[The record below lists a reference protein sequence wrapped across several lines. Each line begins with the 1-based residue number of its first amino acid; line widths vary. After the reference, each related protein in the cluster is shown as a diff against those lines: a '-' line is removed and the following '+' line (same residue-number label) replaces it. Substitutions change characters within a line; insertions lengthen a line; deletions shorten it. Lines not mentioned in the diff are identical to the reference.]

1 MSTKSLTVQ
10 QRKSIFL
17 AVVSAQ
23 DAAPSVGASSIIE
36 SRKAV
41 ALQYEITPELVA
53 QIEKEGNEKDWPPLD
68 AA

>member
-17 AVVSAQ
+17 AIVSAQ
-23 DAAPSVGASSIIE
+23 DATPNIGATAIVELRKSVAQQNEITTE
-36 SRKAV
+36 QV
-41 ALQYEITPELVA
+41 AL
-53 QIEKEGNEKDWPPLD
+53 IEKEGNEKDWPPLD

>member
-17 AVVSAQ
+17 ALVSAQ
-23 DAAPSVGASSIIE
+23 DEKMPIPE
-36 SRKAV
+36 SKKTIAQ
-41 ALQYEITPELVA
+41 QYEITPEQLA
-53 QIEKEGNEKDWPPLD
+53 LIEKEGLDKEWPPLD

>member
-17 AVVSAQ
+17 ALVSAQ
-23 DAAPSVGASSIIE
+23 DAAPSVGATSVIE

-41 ALQYEITPELVA
+41 ALQFEITPEQIAL
-53 QIEKEGNEKDWPPLD
+53 IEKEGSDKDWPPLD

>member
-17 AVVSAQ
+17 ALVSAQ
-23 DAAPSVGASSIIE
+23 DAAPSVGATAILE
-36 SRKAV
+36 SKKTV
-41 ALQYEITPELVA
+41 ALQYEITPEQLA
-53 QIEKEGNEKDWPPLD
+53 LIEKEGVDKEWPPLD

>member
-17 AVVSAQ
+17 ALVSAQ
-23 DAAPSVGASSIIE
+23 DSGTVSIPE
-36 SRKAV
+36 SKKTV
-41 ALQYEITPELVA
+41 AKEFEITTDQLAKIEAEGV
-53 QIEKEGNEKDWPPLD
+53 EKEWPPLD

>member
-17 AVVSAQ
+17 ALVSAQ
-23 DAAPSVGASSIIE
+23 DVPGTTIVE
-36 SRKAV
+36 SKKTV
-41 ALQYEITPELVA
+41 AQQYEITTEQLA
-53 QIEKEGNEKDWPPLD
+53 LIEKEGLDKEWPPLD